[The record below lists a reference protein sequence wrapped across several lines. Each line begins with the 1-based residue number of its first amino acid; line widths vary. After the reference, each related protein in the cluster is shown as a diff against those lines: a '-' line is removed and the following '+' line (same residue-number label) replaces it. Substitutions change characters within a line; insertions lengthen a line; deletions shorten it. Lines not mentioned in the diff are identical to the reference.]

1 MHAVQYGL
9 LKILSRTLA
18 ALRHFTPDVC
28 QILLDQVPAVP
39 QPPCRAACPG
49 ARPGCAACFFTLQS
63 LDLAEY
69 NFLFALSF
77 TTPTF
82 DSEVAP
88 SFGTLLATVNV
99 TLNMLGEVSRGCRMR
114 APTWL
119 LPARLPLPRDLAHF
133 IQPSCCS
140 T

>member
-1 MHAVQYGL
+1 MHTVQYGL

-28 QILLDQVPAVP
+28 QILLDQVPAF
-39 QPPCRAACPG
+39 PG
-49 ARPGCAACFFTLQS
+49 AHGELPRLPCAPGSSRVSTSLLSSLQS

-99 TLNMLGEVSRGCRMR
+99 ALNMLGEVSWGLSHSG
-114 APTWL
+114 PSNFQSSSWS
-119 LPARLPLPRDLAHF
+119 PAA
-133 IQPSCCS
+133 
-140 T
+140 